1 MLIKHKLILNIGTFI
16 TSMIVM
22 LVLIAFSSNIFKKDI
37 EIAEFIG
44 EIKTGIMQQRMHNKE
59 FLMQKKESSIKLFL
73 EENKT
78 VLKTIDKLIVDLN
91 YLDLPTKDA
100 SQVKV
105 TLKTFQNSFLKI
117 ANVQKN
123 IGLTPELGLYGELRR
138 AAKNSEE
145 RLNGYTQNHV
155 LLTLMLNLRRN
166 EKDFMLRLDDK
177 YINKFNANFESI
189 MQNIQ
194 QEQFTLTQ
202 KKSLNKSL
210 NDYKSAFLMLAK
222 AQKTLGYSSQLGLQ
236 KETLNSIAE
245 IDVLMKTMLKSINN
259 SVAEYTSKMTL
270 LTYVIFIIAVTA
282 SLLLSFFIMRSIIAG
297 INEIKGSI
305 IEVATTNNL
314 TIQIKSSNKD
324 ELAEMADAFNH
335 MLLNFRTLI
344 SSVDH
349 SVSSV
354 NDATDILAKNIIQA
368 NQGIDS
374 QMQETDMVATA
385 ITEMVAT
392 IEEIACHTTDTATK
406 AEQTN
411 QNAQKGK
418 QGVDATIA
426 QINVLSDKLSESET
440 VINLLAADSITIGS
454 VLEVI
459 RGIAEQTNLL
469 ALNAAIEA
477 ARAGEQGRGF
487 AVVADEVRT
496 LASRTQE
503 STKEIESIIT
513 SLQSR
518 TQNIVELMKL
528 CRKEG
533 KESADQAR
541 DAGFLLEEINAD
553 VINILD
559 MTTTIATAIQEQSAV
574 ASEVNTHIVSIRDV
588 AEASSQVAIENKKL
602 SNDLSDEALALK
614 KGISTFSI

>member
-22 LVLIAFSSNIFKKDI
+22 LILISFSSNIFKTDI
-37 EIAEFIG
+37 EIAEYIG
-44 EIKTGIMQQRMHNKE
+44 EIKTGITQQRVHKKE
-59 FLMQKKESSIKLFL
+59 FLMYKKEQSIALFL
-73 EENKT
+73 KGNKH
-78 VLKTIDKLIVDLN
+78 VLDTLDKLIVDLD
-91 YLDLPTKDA
+91 YLDLPTQDA
-100 SQVKV
+100 SIVKEK
-105 TLKTFQNSFLKI
+105 LKIYQQLFLKI
-117 ANVQKN
+117 SNVQKN
-123 IGLTPELGLYGELRR
+123 IGLTPTNGLYGKLRS
-138 AAKNSEE
+138 AAKDSEN
-145 RLNGYTQNHV
+145 RLNAYTQDHI
-155 LLTLMLNLRRN
+155 LLTLMLNLRCN
-166 EKDFMLRLDDK
+166 EKDFMLHLDDK
-177 YINKFNANFESI
+177 YIDKFTTNFKSLE
-189 MQNIQ
+189 QNIQ
-194 QEQFTLTQ
+194 QQQFTLTQ
-202 KKSLNKSL
+202 QNALDKSLN
-210 NDYKSAFLMLAK
+210 NYKNAFIKLTQE
-222 AQKTLGYSSQLGLQ
+222 QKILGYSPRLGLQ
-236 KETLNSIAE
+236 KDTLNSIEE
-245 IDVLMKTMLKSINN
+245 INQLMSKMLKTINV
-259 SVAEYTSKMTL
+259 SVDSYTLKMTQ
-270 LTYVIFIIAVTA
+270 LTYLIFIIAVA
-282 SLLLSFFIMRSIIAG
+282 ISLLLSFFIMRSIIAG

-305 IEVATTNNL
+305 IEVSKTNNL
-314 TIQIKSSNKD
+314 TIQIKSTNKD

-335 MLLNFRTLI
+335 MLSNFKELI

-349 SVSSV
+349 SVNSV
-354 NDATDILAKNIIQA
+354 NDATEILATNITLA
-368 NQGIDS
+368 NEGIES

-411 QNAQKGK
+411 KNAQKGK

-426 QINVLSDKLSESET
+426 QINILSEKLSESEK
-440 VINLLAADSITIGS
+440 VINLLATDSITIGS

-533 KESADQAR
+533 KESAGQAR
-541 DAGFLLEEINAD
+541 DAGCLLEEINAD

-588 AEASSQVAIENKKL
+588 AEASSQVAIANKKL
-602 SNDLSDEALALK
+602 SNDLSHEASTLQ
-614 KGISTFSI
+614 KGISSFTI